1 MTYAGHLSEDV
12 VLPSDIQYLLS
23 ILNFVKR
30 IIRMSEAVII
40 SAVKNSMR
48 QISSRRRTRD

>member
-1 MTYAGHLSEDV
+1 MTYAGHLSADIVLSNDV
-12 VLPSDIQYLLS
+12 QYLFI
-23 ILNFVKR
+23 ILNFVQR
-30 IIRMSEAVII
+30 IIRMSEAVIT

>member
-1 MTYAGHLSEDV
+1 MTYAGHLSENI
-12 VLPSDIQYLLS
+12 VLSSDIQYLFR
-23 ILNFVKR
+23 ILNFVQR